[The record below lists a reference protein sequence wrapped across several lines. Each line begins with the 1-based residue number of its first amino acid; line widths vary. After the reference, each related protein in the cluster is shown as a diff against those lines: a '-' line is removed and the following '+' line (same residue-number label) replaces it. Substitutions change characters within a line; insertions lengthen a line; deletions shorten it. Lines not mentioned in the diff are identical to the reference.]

1 MSWDNDP
8 SSTPSPGIPA
18 QGAPVP
24 PPPPTPP
31 VPSST
36 GDSGAYT
43 VPTAWAPAPPAPPAP
58 PNVPDASAWGSA
70 PTPPPDLPRAE
81 SDSNNRRRPLTRTLG
96 AIVVVVGLF
105 GIGFGTRSI
114 LDNEQ
119 NSIVSR
125 STTVMATADTIDPGS
140 EPIAAVAAVVSPSV
154 VQIETSS
161 GLGSGV
167 FYDPS
172 GLIMTNAHVIG
183 NEKTVTVRSPDGK
196 SVKGEVLGSDTGTD
210 VAVVRVS
217 GLSVPAA
224 VLSSAKPAV
233 GQIAVAIGSPFGLD
247 QTVTSGIVSAVNRPV
262 DNEKGVV
269 VNMIQTDA
277 SINPGNSGGALSN
290 RNGEIIG
297 INTAIFSQSGENNG
311 IGFAIPIRTA
321 KAAADKLV
329 AGQAVTKAGLG
340 LSGPTE
346 TPDGEAGAYVQSVT
360 DGGAASGA
368 GIQAGDIIVS
378 VDGTPIRS
386 FEELRGTISAF
397 SPGDVVTIT
406 YVRDGQ
412 TRDTTVTL
420 GTLGR

>member
-1 MSWDNDP
+1 M
-8 SSTPSPGIPA
+8 A
-18 QGAPVP
+18 RVAGA
-24 PPPPTPP
+24 
-31 VPSST
+31 
-36 GDSGAYT
+36 A
-43 VPTAWAPAPPAPPAP
+43 
-58 PNVPDASAWGSA
+58 
-70 PTPPPDLPRAE
+70 
-81 SDSNNRRRPLTRTLG
+81 
-96 AIVVVVGLF
+96 VVVVGLF

-114 LDNEQ
+114 IDDQ
-119 NSIVSR
+119 TTSTVR
-125 STTVMATADTIDPGS
+125 GSTTVMATADTIDPGS

-167 FYDPS
+167 FYDSS
-172 GLIMTNAHVIG
+172 GLIMTNAHVVG
-183 NEKTVTVRSPDGK
+183 SETTVTVRSPDGK
-196 SVKGEVLGSDTGTD
+196 SVKGQVLGADTGTD
-210 VAVVRVS
+210 IAVVRVS

-224 VLSSAKPAV
+224 VLSSSKPAV

-340 LSGPTE
+340 LSGPTS
-346 TPDGEAGAYVQSVT
+346 TPNGEAGAYVQSVT
-360 DGGAASGA
+360 SGGAAANA
-368 GIQAGDIIVS
+368 GIKAGDLIVS

-397 SPGDVVTIT
+397 SPGDVVTVE

-412 TRDTTVTL
+412 TKEATVTL
-420 GTLGR
+420 GSLGK